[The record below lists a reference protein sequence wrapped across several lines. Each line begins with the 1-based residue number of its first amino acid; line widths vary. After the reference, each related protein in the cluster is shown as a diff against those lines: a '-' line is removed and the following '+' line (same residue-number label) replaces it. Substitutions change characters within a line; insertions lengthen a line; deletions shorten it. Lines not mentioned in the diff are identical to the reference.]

1 MLTRPLAVLAL
12 AVLLSACAPRADDP
26 AETPPDAAPTVAP
39 EAVSLLGTPLYLP
52 ERPPERQ
59 AALEADLAEARAA
72 YEADPDDLDRIIW
85 LGRRTAYLWRYRDA
99 IDIFTEGLAK
109 YPDEPHLLRHRG
121 HRYLSVRDFDRAV
134 ADLERA
140 AALIEGTGDE
150 VEPDGQPNAAGIPT
164 STLHT
169 NIYYHLGLAH
179 YLLGDFDEARDAF
192 QKCLA
197 AATNDDMYV
206 AAADWLYMTLRRL
219 GRTDEAAAVLEPIT
233 EDMKLL
239 ENQAYHRRL
248 LMYKGERTPESLL
261 HVADEADADLTFATQ
276 GYGVGNW
283 YLYNGDPERAKAIF
297 ERVIETNYWP
307 AFGYVAAEADL
318 ARMAGAMP

>member
-1 MLTRPLAVLAL
+1 MPPRLLAALTFAVCLT
-12 AVLLSACAPRADDP
+12 ACAPRTDEP
-26 AETPPDAAPTVAP
+26 AETPPEAAPAVAP

-72 YEADPDDLDRIIW
+72 YEADPDDLDHIIW

-99 IDIFTEGLAK
+99 IAVFTEGLAK

-121 HRYLSVRDFDRAV
+121 HRYISVRDFDRAV

-140 AALIEGTGDE
+140 AAVIAGTEDE

-179 YLLGDFDEARDAF
+179 YLRGDFEKARDAY
-192 QKCLA
+192 QKCLD
-197 AATNDDMYV
+197 AATNDDMRV
-206 AAADWLYMTLRRL
+206 AASDWLYMTLRRL
-219 GRTDEAAAVLEPIT
+219 GRDDEAAAVLAPIT
-233 EDMKLL
+233 EDMELI
-239 ENQAYHRRL
+239 ENHAYHRRL
-248 LMYKGERTPESLL
+248 LMYKGERSPESLL

-283 YLYNGDPERAKAIF
+283 YLYNGEPERAKAVF
-297 ERVIETNYWP
+297 ERVIASGYWP
-307 AFGYVAAEADL
+307 AFGYIAAEADL
-318 ARMAGAMP
+318 ARMAE